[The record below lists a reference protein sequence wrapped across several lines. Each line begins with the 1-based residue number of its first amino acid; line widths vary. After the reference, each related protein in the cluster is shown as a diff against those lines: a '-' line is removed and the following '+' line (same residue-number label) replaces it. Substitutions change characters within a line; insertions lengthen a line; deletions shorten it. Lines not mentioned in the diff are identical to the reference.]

1 MKKTNW
7 MMAALLALALTA
19 VGLGGAGCNKSE
31 PVTSDNKP
39 ETTASDKAAVKYTC
53 NMHPEV
59 VKDAP
64 GNCPK
69 CGMKLVEKR

>member
-1 MKKTNW
+1 MKKTNL
-7 MMAALLALALTA
+7 MIGALLALALTA
-19 VGLGGAGCNKSE
+19 IGLGCAGCNKSE
-31 PVTSDNKP
+31 TVTNDNKT
-39 ETTASDKAAVKYTC
+39 EATTSDKAAVKYTC